1 MRRALAWVVYML
13 GLVLGL
19 DVLVTG
25 FAAEGILDAFGGIAG
40 AVVLWWITAG
50 IGIRLGVPPQ
60 DFMESI
66 ASVVGFGDHPQAP
79 TVPKNRP
86 GPDAPD
92 RRSQAKPSD
101 PPLDSRP

>member
-79 TVPKNRP
+79 TVPADKK
-86 GPDAPD
+86 D
-92 RRSQAKPSD
+92 PSD
-101 PPLDSRP
+101 SKAP